1 VLTVLNLP
9 NFLTL
14 LRIVA
19 IPYFLIL
26 LEAGQHAQALLI
38 FVLAGVTDALDGA
51 IARLTHTK
59 TTLGAYLD
67 PAADK
72 LLLLS
77 AFIALGFMH
86 VVPRWLVVLV
96 ISRDVVVVL
105 GYFLLF
111 TMTQQTME
119 VQPSVTGKLS
129 TALQLLSVATVLLD
143 LWQHGMVSPPL
154 KLAVFY
160 VTAFVTAV
168 AGLQYMYRGLAWLQ
182 RQGEPAAPAKP
193 AEHDQPGRRRA

>member
-1 VLTVLNLP
+1 MLTVLNLP

-26 LEAGQHAQALLI
+26 LESARYGQALAI
-38 FVLAGVTDALDGA
+38 FVAAGITDGLDGA

-111 TMTQQTME
+111 MMTQQTME
-119 VQPSVTGKLS
+119 VQPSASGKLS
-129 TALQLLSVATVLLD
+129 TALQLLSVTTVLLD
-143 LWQHGMVSPPL
+143 LIQGGMVSPPL
-154 KLAVFY
+154 KDAVFY
-160 VTAFVTAV
+160 VTAIVAAV

-182 RQGEPAAPAKP
+182 RQ
-193 AEHDQPGRRRA
+193 DQPVSSSKPSERDQPDRRRA